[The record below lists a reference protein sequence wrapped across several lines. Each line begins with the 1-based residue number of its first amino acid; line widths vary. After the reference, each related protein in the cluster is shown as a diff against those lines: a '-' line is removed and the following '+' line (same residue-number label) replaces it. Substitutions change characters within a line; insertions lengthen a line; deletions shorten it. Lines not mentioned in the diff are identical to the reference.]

1 MTTCRHLRLQGE
13 LPSLFLLASRLLSLR
28 ISSASPPCG
37 RPRASIQA
45 AVSPV
50 ESLRSAL
57 LSATLAWFA
66 VFEPGAVELAGA
78 EPDEELR
85 VASLVRRLGS
95 DAFAEREAA
104 EEQLATLGAG
114 AREELIE
121 ATEHV
126 DPEVRLRA
134 KNLLRRL
141 QVEELWIASK
151 VRCQAR
157 QTTVSEALAMITEQ
171 TGNRV
176 LAGDQYGAFHETF
189 VDLEDTDGSF
199 WETIDALCANSGNR
213 VRPHY
218 DTRRPGLV
226 LAAGDP
232 GRYPIA
238 RSGPVRMQMIRARR
252 AFAEEFDYEQLD
264 GEESHT
270 FQFEMQAMWE
280 DRFRLVAYRSHPELI
295 EAVTDTGKRII
306 AAQAAASGWN
316 IAGSGTRQ
324 VSMSL
329 RLQPPPVACKELDSL
344 RLKWGLVAVGDR
356 ATIEIRD
363 FASTEPHFQDDVEL
377 VVQRFET
384 GPGPRCELTLLVV
397 RELAI
402 PEPQDLIFE
411 EIDVELFDAD
421 GKAFHRQ
428 GQSNSLTDQ
437 GAMLKLTFAGDSET
451 SSPQVL
457 RVGYPRIRAQ
467 KDLEI
472 AFRRVPL
479 PTARPE

>member
-1 MTTCRHLRLQGE
+1 MTTCRRLRLFGGP
-13 LPSLFLLASRLLSLR
+13 LCSAALAWIAALARTAALGLAILAPDILR
-28 ISSASPPCG
+28 
-37 RPRASIQA
+37 
-45 AVSPV
+45 
-50 ESLRSAL
+50 
-57 LSATLAWFA
+57 LSA
-66 VFEPGAVELAGA
+66 A
-78 EPDEELR
+78 EPDGQLR

-95 DAFAEREAA
+95 DAFTEREAA
-104 EEQLATLGAG
+104 EEQLAALGPG
-114 AREELIE
+114 ARAELIE
-121 ATEHV
+121 AAEHA

-141 QVEELWIASK
+141 QVEELWTASR
-151 VRCQAR
+151 VRWNAG
-157 QTTVSEALAMITEQ
+157 QTSTSAALATIVEQ

-176 LAGDQYGAFHETF
+176 LAGDQYGAFRETF
-189 VDLEDTDGSF
+189 VDLPDCDGSF
-199 WETIDALCANSGNR
+199 WEAVDALCAKSGNR
-213 VRPHY
+213 IRPHY

-226 LAAGDP
+226 LASGNP
-232 GRYPIA
+232 GRFPVA

-252 AFAEEFDYEQLD
+252 AFAEEFDYERLD
-264 GEESHT
+264 GDESHT

-295 EAVTDTGKRII
+295 EAVTDAGQRII

-324 VSMSL
+324 VSLNL
-329 RLQPPPVACKELDSL
+329 RLQPPPVACRELDSL
-344 RLKWGLVAVGDR
+344 KLKWGLVAIGDR
-356 ATIEIRD
+356 TAIEIRD
-363 FASTEPHFQDDVEL
+363 FSSTEPHFQDDVEL
-377 VVQRFET
+377 VVEKFQA
-384 GPGPRCELTLLVV
+384 GPGPRCELALLVV

-437 GAMLKLTFAGDSET
+437 GAVLKLTFAGDSEAAK
-451 SSPQVL
+451 PAVL
-457 RVGYPRIRAQ
+457 RVSYPRIRAQ

-472 AFRRVPL
+472 VFRRVPL
-479 PTARPE
+479 PTAKPE